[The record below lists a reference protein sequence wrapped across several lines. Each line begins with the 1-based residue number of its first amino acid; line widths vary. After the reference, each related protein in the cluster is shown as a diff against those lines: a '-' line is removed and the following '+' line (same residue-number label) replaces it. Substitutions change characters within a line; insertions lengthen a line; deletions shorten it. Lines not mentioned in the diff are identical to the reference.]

1 MRTILLVV
9 AAALLL
15 AGCEHMYGAGD
26 IRLSDGRLVQMA
38 QEEAARRN
46 ISLRGLAPSV
56 ARFDTG
62 ASIYFESPGCRAQ
75 SCIDGGLPHFFV
87 PAGQRRI
94 TYVRT
99 SY

>member
-1 MRTILLVV
+1 MRAIPLVV

-15 AGCEHMYGAGD
+15 VGCEHLYVGAD
-26 IRLSDGRLVQMA
+26 AQLSDARVIQMVRK
-38 QEEAARRN
+38 EAARRN
-46 ISLRGLAPSV
+46 ISLEGREPSV

-62 ASIYFESPGCRAQ
+62 VSVSFESPECQAK

-87 PAGQRRI
+87 PAGERRI

-99 SY
+99 AS